1 MKMRLDAALGKAGIA
16 SRRKAARLIES
27 RHVKINGN
35 VVNEKG
41 FHINISEDRITL
53 DDKPVFFENKKSY
66 YVLNKPAGVIST
78 AGDERDRK
86 KVTDYISEKELRL
99 YPVGRLDKD
108 TTGLIILTND
118 GDLTYR
124 LTHPRFRVD
133 RVYEVTVKGRVKSE
147 SALRLKDGIVIDG
160 RSVMAEKIVF
170 KKSSPRRTVLI
181 VTMREGIK
189 REVRR
194 MFKAVGHDV
203 VGLKRIAYGSLRLKG
218 LKEGEIRPL
227 TKDEIEKLKGCVG
240 L

>member
-16 SRRKAARLIES
+16 SRRKTASLIES

-35 VVNEKG
+35 VGNEKG

-53 DDKPVFFENKKSY
+53 YDKPVFFENKKSY

-133 RVYEVTVKGRVKSE
+133 RVYE
-147 SALRLKDGIVIDG
+147 
-160 RSVMAEKIVF
+160 
-170 KKSSPRRTVLI
+170 
-181 VTMREGIK
+181 
-189 REVRR
+189 
-194 MFKAVGHDV
+194 
-203 VGLKRIAYGSLRLKG
+203 
-218 LKEGEIRPL
+218 
-227 TKDEIEKLKGCVG
+227 
-240 L
+240 